1 MNDSINYGNSSVE
14 VSLLLIQNDYVSD
27 MSGLAVYV
35 KEGLPFSQDLF
46 LENSSILDWLYVTQC
61 FTSSSSFLTFFVFVC
76 CF

>member
-1 MNDSINYGNSSVE
+1 MNDSINCGNSSVE

-46 LENSSILDWLYVTQC
+46 LENSSILDWL
-61 FTSSSSFLTFFVFVC
+61 
-76 CF
+76 